1 MPEGDTIFRAA
12 SALDRALAGRTLTRF
27 EAPRLPHRPFPPGTV
42 VLGAEA
48 RGKHC
53 LVHFDDGRSLHT
65 HMRMTGSWHLY
76 RPAERWRKKASAA
89 RVWLEV
95 ASEGDRTGWV
105 AVCFAAPV
113 VDLVERADTGRP
125 GVDPT
130 AHLGPNLCEVDADL
144 DEAVER
150 LGRLSPPEREI
161 GDALLDQR
169 IANGVGN
176 VYKCEVCFVCEL
188 DPFTPLHEIDAPL
201 RRRLIETSSRLL
213 QANLHH
219 SARVT
224 VEGGIA
230 VYGRR
235 NQPCRRCGTPVAW
248 RTQGPQAR
256 GTYWCPTC
264 QRRPSVPAPGAPTPG
279 AQTPGAQTSGAQ
291 TSSAPQP

>member
-12 SALDRALAGRTLTRF
+12 RTLDKALAGRTLTRF
-27 EAPRLPHRPFPPGTV
+27 EAPRLTHRPFPPGTK

-53 LVHFDDGRSLHT
+53 LLHFDDGRSLHT

-76 RPAERWRKKASAA
+76 RPGERWRKKAAAA

-95 ASEGDRTGWV
+95 APEGDRGGWV

-113 VDLVERADTGRP
+113 VDLVEEADAGRP
-125 GVDPT
+125 GADPT
-130 AHLGPNLCEVDADL
+130 AHLGPNLCDADADL
-144 DEAVER
+144 EEAVAR
-150 LGRLSPPEREI
+150 LGRLSADDREI

-176 VYKCEVCFVCEL
+176 VYKCEVCFVCDL
-188 DPFTPLHEIDAPL
+188 DPFTPLHEIDLPL

-213 QANLHH
+213 RANLHH
-219 SARVT
+219 SARIT

-235 NQPCRRCGTPVAW
+235 DEPCRRCGTPIAW
-248 RTQGPQAR
+248 RPQGPAAR
-256 GTYWCPTC
+256 GTYWCPSC
-264 QRRPSVPAPGAPTPG
+264 QRRPSHVALGACGGAVPAGPADRGEAGPG
-279 AQTPGAQTSGAQ
+279 
-291 TSSAPQP
+291 

>member
-12 SALDRALAGRTLTRF
+12 RTLHTALAGRTLIRF
-27 EAPRLPHRPFPPGTV
+27 EAPRLPHRPFAPGTV
-42 VLGAEA
+42 VTGAEA

-53 LVHFDDGRSLHT
+53 LIHFDDGRSLHT

-76 RPAERWRKKASAA
+76 RPGERWRKKAAAA

-95 ASEGDRTGWV
+95 AADGERGGWV

-113 VDLVERADTGRP
+113 VDLVDEADVGKP

-130 AHLGPNLCEVDADL
+130 AHLGPDLCDAGADL
-144 DEAVER
+144 AEAIDR
-150 LGRLSPPEREI
+150 LGRLSAPDREI

-176 VYKCEVCFVCEL
+176 VYKCEVCFVCDL
-188 DPFTPLHEIDAPL
+188 DPFTPLDQIDEAL

-213 QANLHH
+213 QANL
-219 SARVT
+219 SDSDRIT

-235 NQPCRRCGTPVAW
+235 DRPCRRCGTPIAW
-248 RTQGPQAR
+248 KPQGPQAR

-264 QRRPSVPAPGAPTPG
+264 QRRPAAPVREPA
-279 AQTPGAQTSGAQ
+279 SGAL
-291 TSSAPQP
+291 AP

>member
-12 SALDRALAGRTLTRF
+12 RTLDQALGGRTLTRF

-76 RPAERWRKKASAA
+76 RPGERWRKKAAAA

-95 ASEGDRTGWV
+95 APAGDRTGWV

-113 VDLVERADTGRP
+113 VDLVDRADEGRP

-130 AHLGPNLCEVDADL
+130 AHLGPDLSGAGADL
-144 DEAVER
+144 DEATAR
-150 LGRLSPPEREI
+150 LGRLSTPDREI

-176 VYKCEVCFVCEL
+176 VYKSEVCFACDL

-219 SARVT
+219 SARIT
-224 VEGGIA
+224 VEGGVA

-235 NQPCRRCGTPVAW
+235 DEPCRRCGTPIAW
-248 RTQGPQAR
+248 RPQGPQAR

-264 QRRPSVPAPGAPTPG
+264 QRRPSEAGAGPAPPAS
-279 AQTPGAQTSGAQ
+279 QR
-291 TSSAPQP
+291 